1 MVTKMKKIT
10 DFLPNFS
17 FKKLL
22 YNKRVIVPLSILL
35 SFLMWA
41 LIVLNENPVRER
53 TFSNMSVNI
62 NLENTLVSENGMNI
76 VDDISGQK
84 FTVVVRGPSYIV
96 SSLRSEDLNVFA
108 SAAEVSA
115 PGEYNLN
122 VTVSNNA
129 ITSGYEVLSVS
140 PATVKVNFDY
150 VDTKE
155 FTVKALAEGAS
166 AETGLIAENG
176 VVSGIEGNTLK
187 ITGPRTII
195 NKIENVVARAKV
207 DKVLKV
213 SETFDAE
220 IVLYDKDDK
229 EIDKKGLTINAQ
241 NLKVTVPI
249 SKKKTV
255 PVKVSYANLPS
266 GFDIKNLSATID
278 HPTVTIIGTPETI
291 EKTNQITLSAIDIS
305 TISKTSNKFDVSAKL
320 PDGVRIFDNIEYFK
334 VTVDA
339 KNFAEKTITITEFK
353 IKGLDSSL
361 KAGNAASIKNVKL
374 CGLKTE
380 INKITASNVYAE
392 IDLTNKKVGSHTV
405 TVVIKFEGY
414 NNVWGVGEYSTTI
427 TLKE

>member
-1 MVTKMKKIT
+1 MKKIT
-10 DFLPNFS
+10 DFFKNLS

-22 YNKRVIVPLSILL
+22 YNKKVIIPLSIFL
-35 SFLMWA
+35 SFLMWSV
-41 LIVLNENPVRER
+41 IVLNQNPIRER

-96 SSLRSEDLNVFA
+96 SSLRGEDLNVFA

-122 VTVSNNA
+122 VSVLKDAVDT
-129 ITSGYEVLSVS
+129 GYEVLSIT

-166 AETGLIAENG
+166 AETGLIAESG
-176 VVSGIEGNTLK
+176 VVSGLEGNTLQIK
-187 ITGPRTII
+187 GPRTIV
-195 NKIENVVARAKV
+195 NKIETVVAKAKV
-207 DKVLKV
+207 NKILKA
-213 SETFDAE
+213 SETFDAD
-220 IVLYDKDDK
+220 IVLYDKDGK
-229 EIDKKGLTINAQ
+229 EIDKKGLTLNTAKV
-241 NLKVTVPI
+241 KVTVPI

-255 PVKVSYANLPS
+255 PVKVAYTNLPD
-266 GFDIKNLSATID
+266 GFEIKNLSSQID

-305 TISKTSNKFDVSAKL
+305 SISKTSNKFDVSAKL
-320 PDGVRIFDNIEYFK
+320 PEGVRIFDNIEHFT
-334 VTVDA
+334 VTIDT
-339 KNFAEKTITITEFK
+339 KNFAEKTITVTEFK
-353 IKGLDSSL
+353 TKGLDSSL

-374 CGLKTE
+374 CGLKSV
-380 INKITASNVYAE
+380 INKISASNVYAE
-392 IDLTNKKVGSHTV
+392 IDLTDKTVGSHSV
-405 TVVIKFEGY
+405 NVVIKFEGY

-427 TLKE
+427 TLKD